1 MPFVFLGLSL
11 GLSAGVAPGPLL
23 ALVIQRSLQNGL
35 ASGLRVALAPLL
47 TDVPI
52 VLLAVGLVGRL
63 PEQYLDGLLLVGG
76 LFVIGLGVDGF
87 RQAGLEWTAQPTTA
101 GRDLWHGML
110 VNFLNPHPY
119 LFWAA
124 VGAPTMVR
132 AWRLQPG
139 YAVAFIGGFYLMLV
153 GSKIVLAVLFSR
165 ARGLAPR
172 YQRQLL
178 RGSAVLL
185 LGIGLFMMV
194 TAVRSLLL

>member
-1 MPFVFLGLSL
+1 MPFAFLGLSL
-11 GLSAGVAPGPLL
+11 GLSAGVSPGPLL

-35 ASGLRVALAPLL
+35 TSGLRVALAPLL

-52 VLLAVGLVGRL
+52 VFLAVWLVGHL
-63 PEQYLDGLLLVGG
+63 PEPYLDGLLLVGS
-76 LFVIGLGVDGF
+76 LFVLWLGIDGW
-87 RQAGLEWTAQPTTA
+87 RQAGVEWTPRPTTA
-101 GRDLWHGML
+101 RRDVLHGML

-124 VGAPTMVR
+124 VGAPTMVQ
-132 AWRLQPG
+132 AWRLRPA

-153 GSKIVLAVLFSR
+153 GSKIMLAVLFSR

-172 YQRQLL
+172 YQRQLR

-185 LGIGLFMMV
+185 LGIGMV
-194 TAVRSLLL
+194 MLVAAIRSLV